1 MSKSLSIKGLLLSKA
16 DNILIEK
23 CKRGDTNSF
32 EILVLKY
39 QRRIFNLIFRLT
51 NEPDIVEDIAQEV
64 FLRAYNAINDFK
76 GKSSFSTWIYRITVN
91 TCFNYIKSKRR
102 HQYENLETNEP
113 LEKYTLTSNN
123 LTDTELL
130 IERHE
135 LSKKIKE
142 AIGSLNHEQRTIFVL
157 RDVEGLSYE
166 EIGKILDCPSGTVRS
181 RLFRARRELRTKL
194 ENYIKV

>member
-1 MSKSLSIKGLLLSKA
+1 MSISFRTKGLLSGKA
-16 DNILIEK
+16 DEILIEK

-51 NEPDIVEDIAQEV
+51 NELEVVEDIAQEV
-64 FLRAYNAINDFK
+64 FLKAYNAINDFK
-76 GKSSFSTWIYRITVN
+76 GKSSFSTWIYRIAVN
-91 TCFNYIKSKRR
+91 TSLNYIKSNKR
-102 HQYENLETNEP
+102 HQHKSLDDDP
-113 LEKYTLTSNN
+113 PEKYNLISNN
-123 LTDTELL
+123 LSDIELF
-130 IERHE
+130 IERQE
-135 LSKKIKE
+135 LSKKIEE
-142 AIGSLNHEQRTIFVL
+142 AIGSLNHEQKTIFVL

-181 RLFRARRELRTKL
+181 RLFRARRELRSKL